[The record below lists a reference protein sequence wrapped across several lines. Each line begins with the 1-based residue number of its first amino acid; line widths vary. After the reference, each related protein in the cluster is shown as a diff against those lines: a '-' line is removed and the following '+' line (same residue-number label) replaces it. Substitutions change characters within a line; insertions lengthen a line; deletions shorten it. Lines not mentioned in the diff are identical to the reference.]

1 MEVAEY
7 AISQG
12 ADDEPAFAWWVP
24 FTLKKRERIISS
36 VNARY
41 HKRTHKFGI
50 EMPKSVTHAK
60 SIDIANVNT
69 LWQDAISKEIKAV
82 RIAFKILNGDD
93 KVPPGHQQIRCHL
106 IFDVKMEDFRR
117 KARYV
122 VQGNMTETPAT
133 LTYASVVSKELH

>member
-12 ADDEPAFAWWVP
+12 VNDEPAFAWWVP
-24 FTLKKRERIISS
+24 YTLKKRERIISA
-36 VNARY
+36 VDARY

-60 SIDIANVNT
+60 SIDTANGNT
-69 LWQDAISKEIKAV
+69 LWQDAIAKEIKAV

-93 KVPPGHQQIRCHL
+93 KVPPGNQ
-106 IFDVKMEDFRR
+106 
-117 KARYV
+117 
-122 VQGNMTETPAT
+122 
-133 LTYASVVSKELH
+133 